1 MVCLF
6 PVLIVVASSVYTLKA
21 YELSKNDV
29 KDEKRILVTT
39 QAQVNTKELGN
50 HPLYRIQR
58 EASPDILEVENQK
71 YFIKTKE
78 NTGNKDHFD
87 RIRREA
93 SYKLKEENR
102 KDFIKIK
109 ENTRTNR
116 LHRRE
121 ASSEIQVENGNRLH
135 EIKTGEDNNKHRLN
149 RIPRGIADDMEEY
162 LEEEEVMNRK
172 KPSKN
177 LQKKKPEALGSG
189 FGKEKKSKGKAKK
202 LKAKRKLTRETPKPP
217 PIVNFL
223 R

>member
-71 YFIKTKE
+71 YFIETKE
-78 NTGNKDHFD
+78 NTEQNRLD
-87 RIRREA
+87 RIRREV
-93 SYKLKEENR
+93 SNKFKEENR